1 MALPRH
7 DRRRRLRRTRGF
19 TLVELITAASLMTV
33 MMVGVVQIFAMI
45 TETAGQAQGNAYAME
60 QGRALMDSIH
70 RDIRGFDRLGY
81 MRIQKSDIS
90 DTGGI
95 APSATRAITTAMTR
109 PKIGVP
115 IFNGTNTIT
124 WYSSDCLA
132 LTSVNYWEGQMGGT
146 SFRKSTGAEVVYTS
160 NVKTPTNR
168 FEVAG
173 KTLGPRRGLLAR
185 GVWGVGG
192 SSATGD
198 GTKASDGSLAIT
210 MADLASG
217 KTLSRLELSDGKD
230 SSVPGA
236 VSPINLTP
244 LSTSSGWT
252 GANAT
257 SDTTWQLR
265 RVAACCVSEFLVETL
280 EIPTSST
287 FQFTRRAWTVK
298 PMAIG
303 ATTDRQAPLAIRVTI
318 AIHDPSDRKPS
329 TGTSGRFEGYT
340 LQETFWVS
348 DP

>member
-1 MALPRH
+1 M
-7 DRRRRLRRTRGF
+7 
-19 TLVELITAASLMTV
+19 
-33 MMVGVVQIFAMI
+33 
-45 TETAGQAQGNAYAME
+45 
-60 QGRALMDSIH
+60 
-70 RDIRGFDRLGY
+70 
-81 MRIQKSDIS
+81 
-90 DTGGI
+90 
-95 APSATRAITTAMTR
+95 
-109 PKIGVP
+109 
-115 IFNGTNTIT
+115 
-124 WYSSDCLA
+124 
-132 LTSVNYWEGQMGGT
+132 
-146 SFRKSTGAEVVYTS
+146 
-160 NVKTPTNR
+160 
-168 FEVAG
+168 
-173 KTLGPRRGLLAR
+173 
-185 GVWGVGG
+185 GG

-198 GTKASDGSLAIT
+198 GTKDSDGSLAIT